1 MHEVEHRIADK
12 YRVNIIN
19 ILIKSY
25 IINAIKY
32 EYSCPIPK
40 DGPNIKSPEYFAIKA
55 VDTSRARNE
64 TKEEDG
70 EEYDQS
76 SEAQKMMLGERNV
89 GHFTHISIP
98 FSPASPLKG
107 AYICLEG
114 KGSPT
119 SSHLIFTFT
128 SSKGEITAKKYEFPE
143 KYVCIWYYLPIDL
156 SDIILCEITGKGR
169 YKQYF

>member
-1 MHEVEHRIADK
+1 GD
-12 YRVNIIN
+12 
-19 ILIKSY
+19 
-25 IINAIKY
+25 

-114 KGSPT
+114 KG
-119 SSHLIFTFT
+119 
-128 SSKGEITAKKYEFPE
+128 EITAKKYEFPE

-169 YKQYF
+169 YKQYFSISSLVFISRGETPEELVAIKTKKKLWSEAPVVKPEFILGTRYV